1 MALASNLPL
10 QLCIQV
16 TDTPAE
22 PGFGSLV
29 QQHKVVPG
37 RNWMMGSHVD
47 LWMAKDK
54 RTGIDGDLGFFARFI
69 DSPSKTQ

>member
-47 LWMAKDK
+47 CGWPKINVPELTEIWDFLQ
-54 RTGIDGDLGFFARFI
+54 G
-69 DSPSKTQ
+69 S